1 MKTEEP
7 FVVAESDLKAGHLV
21 AVVIHSAL
29 IAGLACYV
37 AVVEVVRR
45 GSQQHGAFESI
56 DTVTYACF
64 AVAIALPFAIKVVRG
79 MFLARKPGD
88 DPRALVVRLQ
98 RAAGVT
104 AALCEIPAV
113 LGLAVFVMGGAQVDF
128 YLLLAISLGM
138 FVVYFPRLSEWK
150 ERMTGRRQ

>member
-1 MKTEEP
+1 VRTEDA
-7 FVVAESDLKAGHLV
+7 FGVAESDLDVGHCV

-37 AVVEVVRR
+37 AVVEVVSR
-45 GSQQHGAFESI
+45 GSQQRGAFESI

-64 AVAIALPFAIKVVRG
+64 AAAIALPFAIKVVRG
-79 MFLARKPGD
+79 MFLARKSGED
-88 DPRALVVRLQ
+88 ARALVVRLQ
-98 RAAGVT
+98 RSAGVT

-138 FVVYFPRLSEWK
+138 FVVYFPRRSEWK
-150 ERMTGRRQ
+150 ERIAGGRA